1 MFYIPNFDNI
11 EDLLEYENK
20 FLEKYKKSINSSAF
34 IQMSAIK
41 EEINIRKQELMKK
54 DLENNKDTFDD
65 ILDIGVNVV

>member
-1 MFYIPNFDNI
+1 MFYIPNFNNI

-34 IQMSAIK
+34 TQMSAIK

-65 ILDIGVNVV
+65 ILDIG